1 MNSGFSPAGKPPDE
15 NAGLSILWRF
25 LKMVERNKGKSIFLG
40 LVLALVA
47 FLVIHLGVLSGSSR
61 AREEVKSESQTEEGR
76 SPYEYIKLYTDTLSL
91 VQKNYV
97 EEVGIKKLVYGSI
110 KGMLADL
117 DPHSSF
123 MPPDM
128 FKEMQVE
135 TSGSF
140 GGLGIEITIRDGIL
154 TVVSPIEDTPAFRA
168 GVEAGDKIIK
178 INGELT
184 KDMTLMEAVKK
195 MRGPKGTEITISIM
209 RKGRSSLLD
218 VKIIRDI
225 IKVVSVK
232 SKMLTDNIAY
242 VRLTQFQ
249 SRTYAD
255 LNRKMKKLKK
265 KHKIGGLVL
274 DLRNNPGGLLQQ
286 AVKVSDY
293 FLKSGLIVYTDG
305 RIKKQNM
312 RYRAYDDGTEGDYP
326 IVVLVNGGSASA
338 SEIVAGALQDHKRA
352 LVMGTPTFG
361 KGSVQT
367 IIPLEDG
374 CAVRLTTALYYTPSG
389 RSIQAK
395 GIVPDI
401 EVEAGTVVRRE
412 KKHSGMFNIKEKDLK
427 GHFEIGQEKG
437 KAPVIEKPAT
447 GEGTPKL
454 SPDKNRDE
462 TGKGKKD
469 FATATGIAKEDEW
482 HNDIQIVRAVEL
494 LQGWQIFKQISVQ

>member
-1 MNSGFSPAGKPPDE
+1 
-15 NAGLSILWRF
+15 
-25 LKMVERNKGKSIFLG
+25 MVERNKVKSLIAG
-40 LVLALVA
+40 VLIACAA
-47 FLVIHLGVLSGSSR
+47 FFIVQLGVFPGDLR
-61 AREEVKSESQTEEGR
+61 AKEEAKVVDEK

-97 EEVGIKKLVYGSI
+97 EEVSVKKLVYGSI

-123 MPPDM
+123 MPPEM

-135 TSGSF
+135 TTGSF
-140 GGLGIEITIRDGIL
+140 GGLGIEITIRDGVL

-168 GVEAGDKIIK
+168 GIEAGDRIIK
-178 INGELT
+178 INGELS

-195 MRGPKGTEITISIM
+195 MRGPKGTEITISVM
-209 RKGRSSLLD
+209 RKGLGSLLD
-218 VKIIRDI
+218 VKIVRDT

-232 SKMLTDNIAY
+232 SKMLTDDIAY

-255 LNRKMKKLKK
+255 LNRKMKELKK
-265 KHKIGGLVL
+265 DHKISGLVL

-305 RIKKQNM
+305 RISKQNM
-312 RYRAYDDGTEGDYP
+312 RYLAYDDGTEGDYP

-352 LVMGTPTFG
+352 LVMGSPSFG

-367 IIPLEDG
+367 IVPLEDG
-374 CAVRLTTALYYTPSG
+374 SAVRLTTSLYYTPSG

-395 GIVPDI
+395 GIEPDVL
-401 EVEAGTVVRRE
+401 VEAGEVVRR
-412 KKHSGMFNIKEKDLK
+412 KNKGFMGKIKEKDLK
-427 GHFEIGQEKG
+427 GHFENGGSGAE
-437 KAPVIEKPAT
+437 EKP
-447 GEGTPKL
+447 EKMKVD
-454 SPDKNRDE
+454 DKD
-462 TGKGKKD
+462 GKPELDKD
-469 FATATGIAKEDEW
+469 AENQQTEDEW
-482 HNDIQIVRAVEL
+482 RNDIQVLRAAEL
-494 LQGWQIFKQISVQ
+494 LQGLQVFKQLEVQ

>member
-1 MNSGFSPAGKPPDE
+1 MENFSEKSDSNKGSGRIDIAPVSGSY
-15 NAGLSILWRF
+15 LSIFWRF
-25 LKMVERNKGKSIFLG
+25 LMMIERNKGKSIILG
-40 LVLALVA
+40 VIFAVAA
-47 FLVIHLGVLSGSSR
+47 FLVVHLGVLQGDSR
-61 AREEVKSESQTEEGR
+61 ALEEAQSPDTK

-97 EEVGIKKLVYGSI
+97 EDVEIKKLIYGSI
-110 KGMLADL
+110 KGMLTDL

-135 TSGSF
+135 TTGSF
-140 GGLGIEITIRDGIL
+140 GGLGIEITIRDGVL

-168 GVEAGDKIIK
+168 GIEAGDRIIK
-178 INGELT
+178 IDGELS

-195 MRGPKGTEITISIM
+195 MRGPKGEEITISIM
-209 RKGRSSLLD
+209 RQGLSSLLD
-218 VKIIRDI
+218 VTIIRDI

-232 SKMLTDNIAY
+232 NKMLTDDIAY

-249 SRTYAD
+249 ARTYAD
-255 LNRKMKKLKK
+255 LNRKMKELKK
-265 KHKIGGLVL
+265 EHSFSGLVL

-305 RIKKQNM
+305 RISKQNM
-312 RYRAYDDGTEGDYP
+312 RYQAYDDGTEGDYP
-326 IVVLVNGGSASA
+326 IVILVNGGSASA

-352 LVMGTPTFG
+352 LVMGTPSFG

-374 CAVRLTTALYYTPSG
+374 SAVRLTTSLYYTPSG

-395 GIVPDI
+395 GIEPDVL
-401 EVEAGTVVRRE
+401 VEAGTVVRQDQ
-412 KKHSGMFNIKEKDLK
+412 KKGVMHYLKEKDLK
-427 GHFEIGQEKG
+427 GHFENGNHPSEGSEAPQKLKQQPLDEKDQSNG
-437 KAPVIEKPAT
+437 ENVVPA
-447 GEGTPKL
+447 
-454 SPDKNRDE
+454 DKENE
-462 TGKGKKD
+462 KKD
-469 FATATGIAKEDEW
+469 EW
-482 HNDIQIVRAVEL
+482 RDDIQILRAVEL
-494 LQGWQIFKQISVQ
+494 LQGWQVFKQLGGQ